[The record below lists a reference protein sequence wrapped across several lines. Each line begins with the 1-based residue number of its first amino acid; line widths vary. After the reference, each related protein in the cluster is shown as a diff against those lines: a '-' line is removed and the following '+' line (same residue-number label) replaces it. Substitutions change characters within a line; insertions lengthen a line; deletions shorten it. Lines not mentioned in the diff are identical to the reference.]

1 MPIAR
6 LRGVVEEKGDD
17 WAIIGVGGVGVLASV
32 PGSTA
37 EELTEGAPAS
47 LYTHLHVR
55 EDALTLFA
63 FATRDDLA
71 LFELLITVNGVGP
84 RVALGMLSA
93 LDYAQLTTAIASGH
107 ADALRRVPGV
117 GQKTAERIVLD
128 LRDKVTPPAT
138 AVEPPKRVEKQA
150 DAEIIA
156 ALMGLGYTQAE
167 ASAAAERLP
176 QNGDAP
182 LEERVREALSYFT
195 RG

>member
-156 ALMGLGYTQAE
+156 ALMALGYTQAE

>member
-150 DAEIIA
+150 NAEIIA